1 MTRLSDSEQRMAAM
15 TRIALATR
23 EKIDRATF
31 ALYLEGVAGYSTAT
45 VIEAC
50 RRIEDRAQWFP
61 KKSELLDECRIVAQ
75 RKADAEEDKRRK
87 RLPPAPLTETQKA
100 DILAQFRAVLERKAF

>member
-1 MTRLSDSEQRMAAM
+1 MARLTETEQRVAAM

-50 RRIEDRAQWFP
+50 RRIEDRSSWFP
-61 KKSELLDECRIVAQ
+61 KKAELLEECRIVAQ
-75 RKADAEEDKRRK
+75 RKADAAEEQRRK

-100 DILAQFRAVLERKAF
+100 DILAKFRAVLERKTF